1 MALWLDKHRP
11 KKLSKLDFHKKQAEH
26 LEKLVKSGDFPH
38 LLVHGPP
45 GAGKKTRIMALL
57 REMYGNG
64 VDRLRIEHQTYET
77 PSKKKIDVSTIA
89 SNYHIEVNPS
99 DAGIYDRVVIQ
110 ELIKTTAS
118 AQQITTTTNDK
129 EFKVVVITDV
139 DHLTKDAQHALRRTM
154 EKYMTTCRIILCAN
168 STSKVIPAIQSRCLL
183 VRIPAP
189 TEEEIIG
196 VLQNIAKKRK
206 LPITIGT
213 CRKDCRKIQ

>member
-38 LLVHGPP
+38 LLVTWILLNTNTIFYKNITNLTFSYGLFQVHGPP

-77 PSKKKIDVSTIA
+77 PSKKKIDIATIA

-99 DAGIYDRVVIQ
+99 DVGIYDRIVIQ

-139 DHLTKDAQHALRRTM
+139 DQLSKDAQHALRRTM

-168 STSKVIPAIQSRCLL
+168 STSKVLFNRKQS
-183 VRIPAP
+183 
-189 TEEEIIG
+189 
-196 VLQNIAKKRK
+196 
-206 LPITIGT
+206 
-213 CRKDCRKIQ
+213 